1 MYNRSKDTHKTGF
14 REVQYRWH
22 PWQGQRVL
30 IQCEARRSG
39 SAVLRCVREQL
50 NDSPALEIP
59 EWMFDSSLCSQMKQD
74 NLAYVSS
81 AALLALKDLLSA
93 VPDPIE
99 STVVEAQHLSSS
111 TGDAD
116 APTIP
121 SQSERVVFPT
131 GEAAA
136 VATGSTPE
144 DDPASCQDA
153 ERASAEA
160 PFVRQQLATGGGR

>member
-1 MYNRSKDTHKTGF
+1 M
-14 REVQYRWH
+14 
-22 PWQGQRVL
+22 
-30 IQCEARRSG
+30 QCEARRSG
-39 SAVLRCVREQL
+39 RTVLRCVREEM
-50 NDSPALEIP
+50 DGSPALEIP

-74 NLAYVSS
+74 DLAYVSS
-81 AALLALKDLLSA
+81 AALLALKGLLSA
-93 VPDPIE
+93 ATGPIE
-99 STVVEAQHLSSS
+99 STIVEAQHRSSS
-111 TGDAD
+111 SGDAD

-144 DDPASCQDA
+144 DGPTSCQDA

-160 PFVRQQLATGGGR
+160 PFVRQQLATGGVR